1 MERGNPLKA
10 TPTCKE
16 KGTPLNGVA
25 YSRKIGARNE
35 WSLIALLET
44 RLQEQD
50 HWRRRLDD
58 DDLEGKDQARVPGK
72 VLEGETIRNGLKATS
87 TCLGEGDSLE
97 RSRLLSLYRA
107 PGTNG
112 S

>member
-1 MERGNPLKA
+1 MVRDSAPLKRD
-10 TPTCKE
+10 C
-16 KGTPLNGVA
+16 N
-25 YSRKIGARNE
+25 
-35 WSLIALLET
+35 
-44 RLQEQD
+44 EQD
-50 HWRRRLDD
+50 RWRRRLDD
-58 DDLEGKDQARVPGK
+58 DDLEGKDQARVTGK
-72 VLEGETIRNGLKATS
+72 VLGGEIIRYGEWEPLKATP